1 MTHLATKNFARTWQI
16 STVLFVEYGISR
28 KREKDQPNKGAGE
41 SSSNNRL
48 SVHLGT
54 CASRGGNR
62 WHALSTKVEGRKSL
76 CHGRV
81 DGEFP
86 RLVKRWEVLHMLDAN
101 TKAMVL
107 EALMDEYKSRAFYRL
122 VLNTFG
128 EIRPF
133 SNIVNAEE
141 THARALELLCG
152 HFGIPLPKDDWEGK
166 LAPPS
171 SVLEACRA
179 GIQGEH
185 DNISMYDRFLRQTKV
200 PEVLT
205 LFQRLQAA
213 SRQHHLPAFERC
225 AARGGQTGR
234 RAMSLGRVRAGRPGR
249 HGRQDEN
256 KPGPHHL

>member
-1 MTHLATKNFARTWQI
+1 
-16 STVLFVEYGISR
+16 
-28 KREKDQPNKGAGE
+28 
-41 SSSNNRL
+41 
-48 SVHLGT
+48 
-54 CASRGGNR
+54 
-62 WHALSTKVEGRKSL
+62 
-76 CHGRV
+76 
-81 DGEFP
+81 
-86 RLVKRWEVLHMLDAN
+86 MLDDH

-107 EALMDEYKSRAFYRL
+107 EALIDEYKARASYRL

-133 SNIVNAEE
+133 SNIVKAEE
-141 THARALELLCG
+141 THAQALELLCG
-152 HFGIPLPKDDWEGK
+152 YFGIPLPKDDWEEK

-179 GIQGEH
+179 GIQAEH
-185 DNISMYDRFLRQTKV
+185 DNIAMYDRFLKQTKV
-200 PEVLT
+200 PEVLA

-234 RAMSLGRVRAGRPGR
+234 RAMSLGRLRPGRPGRPGR
-249 HGRQDEN
+249 HGRQSDD